1 MGLTEVKDAFF
12 VFLKMSAKTLHSY
25 SYHLDG
31 KKVGITEFQHHV
43 VWEIKNDTFWLIFL
57 ILFESRL

>member
-12 VFLKMSAKTLHSY
+12 VFLEMAAKTLHSY

-31 KKVGITEFQHHV
+31 KKVSITEF
-43 VWEIKNDTFWLIFL
+43 
-57 ILFESRL
+57 